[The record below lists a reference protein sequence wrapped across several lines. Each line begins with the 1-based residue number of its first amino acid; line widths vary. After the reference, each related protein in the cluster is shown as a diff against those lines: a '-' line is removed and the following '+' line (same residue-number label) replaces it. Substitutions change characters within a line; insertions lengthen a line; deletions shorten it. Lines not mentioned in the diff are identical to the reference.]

1 MKVKEMVTMLL
12 VDDVQQ
18 SIDFYKDIIDFNVA
32 EKLEHE
38 GKLNW
43 VNGKAGNVRL
53 MITLG
58 DDEACAKDENNNK
71 QRDQLIYYFYPE
83 DVNGLHAELKGKG
96 YQVTDL
102 RDTFYEMRE
111 FDLRDPDG
119 NLLCFGQCV

>member
-1 MKVKEMVTMLL
+1 
-12 VDDVQQ
+12 
-18 SIDFYKDIIDFNVA
+18 
-32 EKLEHE
+32 
-38 GKLNW
+38 
-43 VNGKAGNVRL
+43 

-58 DDEACAKDENNNK
+58 DDESCDKGESTDTPGDNK

-83 DVNGLHAELKGKG
+83 DVNGLHAEIKGKG

-119 NLLCFGQCV
+119 NLLCFGQHV